1 MDPDVKWLGWFLGTV
16 LGVDAAVLATVVGLI
31 TLGGLTNVA
40 EAIVALVA
48 LVVGGLGSA
57 LAGLY
62 VADLAVRADG

>member
-1 MDPDVKWLGWFLGTV
+1 MDPDVKWLAWFLGTV
-16 LGVDAAVLATVVGLI
+16 LAVDAAVLAVVVGLI
-31 TLGGLTNVA
+31 TLSGLDNVA

-62 VADLAVRADG
+62 VADVAVREHG